1 MHTPLPLYT
10 GSATG
15 CLWFFGCSDE
25 HYIHNTAHGKKHVF
39 PRAKYFQQN
48 ILFTQFLGI
57 CWQRDF
63 FYSQL
68 IYKHAGK

>member
-1 MHTPLPLYT
+1 MHAPPPPPYT
-10 GSATG
+10 GSATAFS
-15 CLWFFGCSDE
+15 LFGSVAVLTRCTE
-25 HYIHNTAHGKKHVF
+25 HCIHNTTQEMFFHV
-39 PRAKYFQQN
+39 PSISNKTY
-48 ILFTQFLGI
+48 LLGI